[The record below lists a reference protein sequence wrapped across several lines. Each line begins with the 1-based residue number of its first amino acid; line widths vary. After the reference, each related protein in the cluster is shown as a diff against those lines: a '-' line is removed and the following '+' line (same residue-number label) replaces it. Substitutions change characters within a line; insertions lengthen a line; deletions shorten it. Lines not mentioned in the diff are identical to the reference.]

1 MGLIGVFV
9 IANGAIIAQMDASLE
24 AIDAS
29 DDPSPSIRFRN
40 ANLDE
45 NAIISFQINAGGTG
59 YNGDGEI
66 TATGGT
72 SGLDFMATYTVDGS
86 NAIDSVSIVR
96 YGKDYVGAIT
106 FSVGGDSGTPAS
118 ATFQNPVRGNALFA
132 NLTNN
137 GQTSIDVDY
146 MWVSVDGDLPVD
158 LTSIESSTTFGTF
171 FPSETISIIF
181 LEGGLANSVN
191 SISVTANGAV
201 ASFGV

>member
-29 DDPSPSIRFRN
+29 DDPSPSIRFSN

-45 NAIISFQINAGGTG
+45 NAFISFEIDSGGTG
-59 YNGDGEI
+59 YTGVGEI
-66 TATGGT
+66 TATGSGGGT
-72 SGLDFMATYTVDGS
+72 DFMAEYGHSGGV
-86 NAIDSVSIVR
+86 IDSVRIIR
-96 YGKDYVGAIT
+96 HGKDY
-106 FSVGGDSGTPAS
+106 SGTISYTISGGTGVNAI
-118 ATFQNPVRGNALFA
+118 FDNEVLGNALFA

-181 LEGGLANSVN
+181 LEGGVANSVN